1 MSVNKPPS
9 IEMTQFSA
17 NFPVLLLDIEIGGPI
32 SEMAPISA
40 ETAQIYP
47 RALALIRLHSHPLGQ
62 VEFNLGAE
70 GLTAAEQMQIFWAHL
85 EDEISN
91 HLLQDG
97 WHETKVASLNRDKA
111 IPQLA
116 SPKCLR
122 ARQSLLANPP
132 LASIIIAT
140 RDRPNRLRACLNSLF
155 ASDYPN
161 YEIIVVDNAPATS
174 STREVVDAIQRESV
188 SVQYVRESCP
198 GLGVAHNCGL
208 RQAKGTIVAF
218 ADDDVLVDRHW
229 LSQLVLGFSASD
241 NVACVTG
248 MILPAELDTETQG
261 FLEEFGRFNKGTT
274 QRIFD
279 LETNRLEHSLFPFSA
294 GIFGSGANMAFQT
307 AYLLEC
313 DGFDPALGAG
323 TTARGGD
330 DLAAFY
336 EVIRNGYQ
344 LVYQPSAIVYHAH
357 SQSYQ
362 RLRNQAFGFGVG
374 LTAYLTKILIE
385 QPGLIPRFLLMIPTG
400 IYHVFISPSL
410 NEAKT
415 KPCFPQELL
424 SLERKGMLVGPIAYI
439 LCRLKTKKLKR
450 SLNVKI

>member
-1 MSVNKPPS
+1 MSVNNPPS
-9 IEMTQFSA
+9 IELTQFSTK
-17 NFPVLLLDIEIGGPI
+17 FPMLLRDIEIGGPI
-32 SEMAPISA
+32 SEMAPITT

-62 VEFNLGAE
+62 VEFNLRAE
-70 GLTAAEQMQIFWAHL
+70 GLTAAEQMQNIWAHL

-97 WHETKVASLNRDKA
+97 WHETKIAALNRDEP
-111 IPQLA
+111 IPQIT
-116 SPKCLR
+116 SPKCLQ
-122 ARQSLLANPP
+122 ARKSMLTDPP

-140 RDRPNRLRACLNSLF
+140 RDRPNRLRACLKSLF

-161 YEIIVVDNAPATS
+161 YEIIIVDNAPATP
-174 STREVVDAIQRESV
+174 STRELVDAIQRESA
-188 SVQYVRESCP
+188 SVQYVRESYP

-208 RQAKGTIVAF
+208 RQAKGSIVAF

-229 LSQLVLGFSASD
+229 LSQLVLGFSASK
-241 NVACVTG
+241 NVVCVTG
-248 MILPAELDTETQG
+248 MILPAKLDTETQG

-279 LETNRLEHSLFPFSA
+279 LKTNRLEHPLFPFSA

-307 AYLLEC
+307 AYLQEC
-313 DGFDPALGAG
+313 NGFDPALGAG

-336 EVIRNGYQ
+336 EVIRKGYQ

-357 SQSYQ
+357 SQCYQ
-362 RLRNQAFGFGVG
+362 RLRKQAFGFGVG

-385 QPGLIPRFLLMIPTG
+385 QPGLIPRFLLMIPSG
-400 IYHVFISPSL
+400 IYHIFISPSL
-410 NEAKT
+410 NKAKT
-415 KPCFPQELL
+415 KPSFPRELL
-424 SLERKGMLVGPIAYI
+424 SLERKGMLFGPIAYI
-439 LCRLKTKKLKR
+439 LCRLKTA
-450 SLNVKI
+450 